1 MKRLLITMVLAL
13 ALLPQ
18 AWAQKGRP
26 SREEIQQKKRE
37 YLTQELSLSEKEA
50 NDLMPILNELDAQR
64 FVLWKDV
71 HQLRHKLRDGADK
84 LSETELKTLFEQSLD
99 LQVKE
104 AELERE
110 YYKKCQKVLGLKKLV
125 HLDRAN
131 KQFARHFFQRRK

>member
-1 MKRLLITMVLAL
+1 MTMLLAC

-18 AWAQKGRP
+18 AWAQKGKP

-64 FVLWKDV
+64 FMLWKETD
-71 HQLRHKLRDGADK
+71 QLRHKLREQESK
-84 LSETELKTLFEQSLD
+84 LSEADLKTLFEQSLD
-99 LQVKE
+99 LHIRE
-104 AELERE
+104 AELEKE
-110 YYKKCQKVLGLKKLV
+110 YYKKCEKVLSLKKLV

-131 KQFARHFFQRRK
+131 KQFARHFFQRGK